1 MVIMDVDGV
10 MTDGRITY
18 DANGIEYKSFDVH
31 DGFGISR
38 AMEKGMLFAMVS
50 GRTSNVVSHRAK
62 RLGIAELYQGAQDKV
77 AVFKKLK
84 MKYRLR
90 DDEICFLGDDEFD
103 MPLLRIVGVSVAPGN
118 AIQRVRN
125 IVDFVT
131 DAAGGRGA
139 VREIVDMILSAKNL
153 IR

>member
-1 MVIMDVDGV
+1 M
-10 MTDGRITY
+10 
-18 DANGIEYKSFDVH
+18 
-31 DGFGISR
+31 
-38 AMEKGMLFAMVS
+38 
-50 GRTSNVVSHRAK
+50 
-62 RLGIAELYQGAQDKV
+62 
-77 AVFKKLK
+77 
-84 MKYRLR
+84 
-90 DDEICFLGDDEFD
+90 DDEFD